1 MPAETT
7 SNTRGRL
14 NAEMLETKGQREF
27 NYSPLD
33 CIFILDISTLSGG
46 LRGSQLEV
54 RSSTVVSSLYLN
66 KLFKII
72 FCSNVKRLYAR
83 TTAEGMN
90 WG

>member
-14 NAEMLETKGQREF
+14 NAEMLETKGQTEF

-46 LRGSQLEV
+46 LRGSQMEV

-66 KLFKII
+66 KFFLVRLFFAVMLRGFMPERQQK
-72 FCSNVKRLYAR
+72 V
-83 TTAEGMN
+83 
-90 WG
+90 